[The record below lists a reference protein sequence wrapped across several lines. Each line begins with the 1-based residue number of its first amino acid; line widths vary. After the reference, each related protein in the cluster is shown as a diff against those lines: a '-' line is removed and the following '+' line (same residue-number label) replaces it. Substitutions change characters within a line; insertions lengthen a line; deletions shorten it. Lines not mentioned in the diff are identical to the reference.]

1 MENRI
6 IKQNIEEEFKNSF
19 LSYAMSV
26 ITDRA
31 LPDVRDGLKPV
42 HRRIIYDMVELL
54 KLKSDGKYV
63 KSARIIGDVI
73 GKLHPHGRVK
83 LNKKK
88 NN

>member
-31 LPDVRDGLKPV
+31 LPDARDGLKPV
-42 HRRIIYDMVELL
+42 HRRIIYDMTQLL

-63 KSARIIGDVI
+63 KSARIVGDVI

-83 LNKKK
+83 LD